1 MDKKQLF
8 TTSIEKILYAITICT
23 TYELSYLTGL
33 IHMKNLLEKETE
45 GSDLDLEVDRLFD
58 KLKSLKW
65 SREDC
70 SLIAPLTLE
79 INLLKKQKNA
89 IILAHSYQM
98 PQIIFGVADFVG
110 DSLGLSKEAMNVT
123 ADTIVFCGV
132 EFMAETAK
140 LLNEKKT
147 VLLPSPDAGCSLANG
162 ITPTDVQEMRNKY
175 PGVPIVCYVN
185 TTAEVKAEC
194 DVCVT
199 SANVVDI
206 VKKIDSDKIIYL
218 PDKHM
223 AKNLSP
229 LTDKEIIG
237 WKAEC
242 IVHNQFTKEQIES
255 LRTQYPGILILAHTE
270 CDPSVALEADMVGST
285 SDMIRYV
292 ESSQNNDFA
301 LITECGLSEKL
312 RVDFPDK
319 NFYGSCVMCP
329 YMKKINLDNILQVLE
344 SPRPDQ
350 NIEIPVE
357 IQERAR
363 NSLERMFFLTNKE
376 TMNGLR

>member
-1 MDKKQLF
+1 
-8 TTSIEKILYAITICT
+8 
-23 TYELSYLTGL
+23 
-33 IHMKNLLEKETE
+33 MKNAPESEINNVELESEIN
-45 GSDLDLEVDRLFD
+45 RLFS
-58 KLKSLKW
+58 KLKSLNW
-65 SREDC
+65 SREQC
-70 SLIAPLTLE
+70 SLIAPLTLR
-79 INLLKKQKNA
+79 INQLKNQKNA

-110 DSLGLSKEAMNVT
+110 DSLGLSKEAMDVT
-123 ADTIVFCGV
+123 ADTIIFCGV

-140 LLNEKKT
+140 LLNDKKT
-147 VLLPSPDAGCSLANG
+147 VLLPSPDAGCSLASG
-162 ITPTDVQEMRNKY
+162 ITPSDVREMRKKY
-175 PGVPIVCYVN
+175 PGVPVVCYVN

-206 VKKIDSDKIIYL
+206 ISKIDSDRIIYL

-237 WKAEC
+237 WTAEC
-242 IVHNQFTKEQIES
+242 IVHNQFTGEQIKA
-255 LRTQYPGILILAHTE
+255 LRKQYPGISILAHTE

-292 ESSQNNDFA
+292 ESSPSKDFA

-319 NFYGSCVMCP
+319 NFYGSCVLCP
-329 YMKKINLDNILQVLE
+329 YMKEINLENILQVLE
-344 SPRPDQ
+344 SPKLEQ
-350 NIEIPVE
+350 IIEIPEE
-357 IQERAR
+357 IREQAR
-363 NSLERMFFLTNKE
+363 NSLEKMFFLTDKV
-376 TMNGLR
+376 TINGLR

>member
-1 MDKKQLF
+1 MKDSR
-8 TTSIEKILYAITICT
+8 TS
-23 TYELSYLTGL
+23 
-33 IHMKNLLEKETE
+33 ETE
-45 GSDLDLEVDRLFD
+45 DSIIENEIDRLFN
-58 KLKSLKW
+58 KLKSLNW
-65 SREDC
+65 SREQC
-70 SLIAPLTLE
+70 SLIAPLTSH

-123 ADTIVFCGV
+123 VDTIVFCGV

-140 LLNEKKT
+140 LLNDKKT
-147 VLLPSPDAGCSLANG
+147 VLLPSPDAGCSLASG
-162 ITPTDVQEMRNKY
+162 ITPSDVKKLRKKY
-175 PGVPIVCYVN
+175 PGVPIVCYIN

-199 SANVVDI
+199 SANVVDVI
-206 VKKIDSDKIIYL
+206 DKIDSDRIIYL

-223 AKNLSP
+223 AKNLNR

-237 WKAEC
+237 WNAEC
-242 IVHNQFTKEQIES
+242 IVHNQFTGEQIKS

-292 ESSQNNDFA
+292 ESSQNIDFA

-319 NFYGSCVMCP
+319 NFYGSCVLCP
-329 YMKKINLDNILQVLE
+329 YMKEINLDNILQALE
-344 SPRPDQ
+344 SPLPEQ
-350 NIEIPVE
+350 IIEIPVE

-363 NSLERMFFLTNKE
+363 NSLERMFYLTNKE
-376 TMNGLR
+376 TINGLR